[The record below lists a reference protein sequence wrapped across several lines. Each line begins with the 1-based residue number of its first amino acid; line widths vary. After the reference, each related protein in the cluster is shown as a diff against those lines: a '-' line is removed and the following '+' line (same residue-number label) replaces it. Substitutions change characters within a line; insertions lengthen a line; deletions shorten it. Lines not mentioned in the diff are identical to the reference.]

1 MAKVK
6 DIKDALEAFAPS
18 CLKMDF
24 DNVGLLAG
32 FSNADVDRLIVALDI
47 TDAVIEEAISQ
58 GAQLIVSHH
67 PMFFSLKSITDEDR
81 TGRKLTVLL
90 TNGISAICMHTN
102 LDAVA
107 GDALAEAAGLTG
119 TELLHEDVFDEA
131 GAPYSFGRVGTLKEP
146 MALGDYLD
154 FIRKRLN
161 TGGLRYHDAG
171 RPVYKVATMGGSG
184 GGELR
189 HAVARGC
196 DTFLTSD
203 VKYNVFLEAKECGIN
218 LIDGDHFC
226 TENVMV
232 PVLEKKLKEL
242 FPEVRTTIS
251 RAHGQTVKFS

>member
-1 MAKVK
+1 MPRKK
-6 DIKDALEAFAPS
+6 IKDALEAFAPS

-32 FSNADVDRLIVALDI
+32 FSNAEVERLIVALDI
-47 TDAVIEEAISQ
+47 TDAVVDEAIHE
-58 GAQLIVSHH
+58 GAQLIISHH
-67 PMFFSLKSITDEDR
+67 PMFFSLKSVTDEDR
-81 TGRKLTVLL
+81 TGRKLTALL
-90 TNGISAICMHTN
+90 THGISAICMHTN

-119 TELLHEDVFDEA
+119 TELLHEDVFDGS
-131 GAPYSFGRVGTLKEP
+131 GAPYSYGRIGTLKEP

-161 TGGLRYHDAG
+161 TGGLRYHDSG
-171 RPVYKVATMGGSG
+171 RRVYKVATMGGSG

-189 HAVARGC
+189 QAVASGC

-203 VKYNVFLEAKECGIN
+203 VKYDVFLEAKEYGIN
-218 LIDGDHFC
+218 LLAGEHFC
-226 TENVMV
+226 TENVKI
-232 PVLEKKLKEL
+232 PVLEKKREAL

-251 RAHGQTVKFS
+251 RVHGQTVKFA